1 MKNFALT
8 GAAGYVA
15 PRHLKSIKDTGNKLL
30 AAIDPFDSV
39 GILDSFFP
47 ECSFFTEYERFD
59 RHLEKLKRKTE
70 AERIHYV
77 SICSPNHLHDAQIRT
92 ALRIG
97 ADALCEKPLVL
108 NPWNLDALAELEAET
123 GRRVWTVLQLR
134 VYPELVA
141 LQEQLQSESSN
152 NGKHKVVLTY
162 VTSRG
167 KWYLRSWKGD
177 PEKSG
182 GVATNIGIH
191 FFDMLTWMFGEVE
204 HTEIHVTD
212 EQTCSGNFE
221 LERASVQWFLS
232 IDNRHIP
239 ADRRE
244 EGQRT
249 YRSITID
256 DDEIEFS
263 SGFTDLHTEIY
274 RRTLDGFGF
283 GLEDSRRAIELVQL
297 IRKTSVSGVQKN
309 SHPFLR

>member
-15 PRHLKSIKDTGNKLL
+15 PRHLKSIKDTGNQLL

-47 ECSFFTEYERFD
+47 DCSFFTEYERFD

-70 AERIHYV
+70 EERIHYV
-77 SICSPNHLHDAQIRT
+77 SICSPNHLHDAHIRT

-134 VYPELVA
+134 VYPTLVA
-141 LQEQLQSESSN
+141 LREQLNSESN
-152 NGKHKVVLTY
+152 IVKHKVVLTY

-167 KWYLRSWKGD
+167 NWYLRSWKGEL
-177 PEKSG
+177 EKSG
-182 GVATNIGIH
+182 GVTTNIGVH

-204 HTEIHVTD
+204 HMEIHVSD

-239 ADRRE
+239 ANPRS

-274 RRTLDGFGF
+274 RRTMAGFGF
-283 GLEDSRRAIELVQL
+283 GLEDARRSIELVQL
-297 IRKTSVSGVQKN
+297 IRTASPSGVQKH